1 MATGSPF
8 HGLPIPPRLGLG
20 EFDLVRRLELAREP
34 EPEPSPRP
42 PLIRLLREME
52 YLVDPLLR
60 RFRTLDIPKAEN
72 PSIVLI
78 LPGFATHPG
87 KMRYMARQIE
97 RAGHKTKRW
106 GLGWN
111 WGTQRDTLEKLKRR
125 LDSVCARYNRRIVLL
140 GWSLGGIYAR
150 ELAKSRP
157 DCVCK
162 VITMGTPFSGSLR
175 ANNVWRAYQFIAG
188 HRVDAP
194 PIEAD
199 ISAKPPIE
207 TVAFWSP
214 NDGAIH
220 PRSAAGYPG
229 ERDRAI
235 ALRCTHMG
243 FSYSPEAIYAVLSEL
258 DRI

>member
-1 MATGSPF
+1 MAT
-8 HGLPIPPRLGLG
+8 LPDLSRFSILPQQAMG
-20 EFDLVRRLELAREP
+20 EIDLARRIELAREP
-34 EPEPSPRP
+34 EPEPAPRP
-42 PLIRLLREME
+42 PFVRLLREME
-52 YLVDPLLR
+52 YLVDPLFR
-60 RFRTLDIPKAEN
+60 RFRKLDVAKSEH

-87 KMRYMARQIE
+87 KMRYMARQLE

-111 WGTQRDTLEKLKRR
+111 WGARQDSLEKLKRR
-125 LDSVCARYNRRIVLL
+125 LDYVCARYDRRIVLL
-140 GWSLGGIYAR
+140 GWSLGGLYAR

-157 DCVCK
+157 DCVSK
-162 VITMGTPFSGSLR
+162 VITMGSPISGSPR
-175 ANNVWRAYQFIAG
+175 ANNVWRLYQFIAG
-188 HRVDAP
+188 HRVDSP

-199 ISAKPPIE
+199 VAAKPPVE

-220 PRSAAGYPG
+220 PRAAAGYPG
-229 ERDRAI
+229 ERDRAV

-243 FSYSPEAIYAVLSEL
+243 FSYAPEAIHAVLSEL
-258 DRI
+258 ERV